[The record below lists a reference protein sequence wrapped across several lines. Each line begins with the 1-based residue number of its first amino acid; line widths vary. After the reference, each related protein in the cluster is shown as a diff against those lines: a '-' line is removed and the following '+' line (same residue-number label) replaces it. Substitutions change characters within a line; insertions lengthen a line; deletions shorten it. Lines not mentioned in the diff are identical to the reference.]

1 MSAPPSAA
9 AGASAGAQA
18 AAFAD
23 DERIYFSKEANSWRL
38 EQDDGPELE
47 YDATKGA
54 WIPLVDE
61 DLVKRQQA
69 AYAME
74 GVDEETPAAP
84 VLARENKKRK
94 DPEDYTSATP
104 VSEAGP
110 SIKRGKVDK
119 KDRPP
124 TERKSKNTAIY
135 VTGLPAD
142 AEVEEIVERFS
153 KCGVIEEDDEG
164 DPKVKMYAKDDGT
177 FSGEALVVYFKE
189 DSVLL
194 ALNILDDAEL
204 RFGDSSTVMTVVK
217 ADFAH
222 KEKPSGGQQA
232 PQQPRKTMDKKKA
245 SRRIGKMQKKLLEWD
260 DEDGFGPM
268 ISPEESAASAAN
280 QNSRVVVLKHM
291 FTLEELAEDA
301 ALLLDLK
308 EDVREECSSLGEV
321 TNVVLYDVSAP
332 NVQLEDRP
340 CNNELQKEKDGIMTV
355 KFRDPISAKAC
366 LLKMNG
372 RFFAERRIEASL
384 YSGKQ
389 RFKRSGTGGDADGE
403 GDEGE
408 KKRLDDFAQWLLTEG
423 DD

>member
-1 MSAPPSAA
+1 MAPPSAG

-23 DERIYFSKEANSWRL
+23 DERIYFSKEANAWRL
-38 EQDDGPELE
+38 EQDVGPELE
-47 YDATKGA
+47 YDAVKGA
-54 WIPLVDE
+54 WVPLVDE

-69 AYAME
+69 AYAVE

-94 DPEDYTSATP
+94 EPVDYTSATP
-104 VSEAGP
+104 ISEAGP

-119 KDRPP
+119 KERPS
-124 TERKSKNTAIY
+124 TERKSKNTAVY
-135 VTGLPAD
+135 VTGLPLDAD
-142 AEVEEIVERFS
+142 VEEIVERFS
-153 KCGVIEEDDEG
+153 KCGMIEEDDEG
-164 DPKVKMYAKDDGT
+164 DPKVKMYAKEDGT

-204 RFGDSSTVMTVVK
+204 RFGDSTSVMSVTK

-222 KEKPSGGQQA
+222 KEKSASGQQTT
-232 PQQPRKTMDKKKA
+232 QLRKTMDKKKA

-260 DEDGFGPM
+260 DEDGFGPT
-268 ISPEESAASAAN
+268 ITPEESAAAATAF

-308 EDVREECSSLGEV
+308 EDVREECSSLGDV
-321 TNVVLYDVSAP
+321 TNVVLYD
-332 NVQLEDRP
+332 
-340 CNNELQKEKDGIMTV
+340 KEIDGIMTV

-372 RFFAERRIEASL
+372 RFFAGRRIEASL
-384 YSGKQ
+384 FSGKQ
-389 RFKRSGTGGDADGE
+389 RFKRSGAGEDAEDGGA
-403 GDEGE
+403 EGE
-408 KKRLDDFAQWLLTEG
+408 KKRLDDFAQWLMTEG